1 MRAHL
6 LLLALFCSLSACAS
20 GPSVQ
25 DVTDELTDRTVRFLG
40 ALDDAQRELALR
52 PITDAEATNW
62 HFVPGR
68 YAGVEMGAL
77 DASQRE
83 AAHDVLRTML
93 SATGFAKSMA
103 IVDLENVLFEM
114 ESKPGKPAAHR
125 DAGRYALLV
134 CGDPAAGDFGV
145 RFQGHHLSL
154 RMMVLGGVLVAH
166 TPHFLGT
173 NPHRVPEKWAR
184 VAPLGRE
191 EDVARELLAL
201 LSEEQLAV
209 AVFAPDAPADV
220 LLGPGKA
227 PSAIGARRGLAW
239 SELRSDQQRKLWE
252 LLELHANVLRGPVAS
267 QELARIRARDLGELS
282 FAWAGSTEVGQG
294 HYYRIHGARFAVEYD
309 CTQNGAN
316 HVHVVWRDFD
326 RDMGGDPLRDHLE
339 QQHAAPTAGVR

>member
-1 MRAHL
+1 MRPFSSTLSLAACA
-6 LLLALFCSLSACAS
+6 LLAGCAAA
-20 GPSVQ
+20 PSVG
-25 DVTDELTDRTVRFLG
+25 DVTAELTAATTRFLDG
-40 ALDDAQRELALR
+40 LDAEQRRAAQRPLADR
-52 PITDAEATNW
+52 EAASW

-77 DASQRE
+77 DERQRE

-93 SATGFAKSMA
+93 SASGFAKSMA

-114 ESKPGKPAAHR
+114 ESKPDRPAAHR
-125 DAGRYALLV
+125 DPGRYALLV
-134 CGDPAAGDFGV
+134 CGAPAEGDFSV

-154 RMMVLGGVLVAH
+154 RMMVLDGVLVAH

-184 VAPLGRE
+184 IAPLGRE
-191 EDVARELLAL
+191 EDLARELLAL
-201 LSEEQLAV
+201 LTPEQRAV
-209 AVFAPDAPADV
+209 AVFSDVAPADV

-227 PSAIGARRGLAW
+227 PAALGACRGISW
-239 SELRSDQQRKLWE
+239 GELRGDQRAKLWA
-252 LLELHANVLRGPVAS
+252 LLELHAGVLRGPVAA

-282 FAWAGSTEVGQG
+282 FAWAGSIEPGEA
-294 HYYRIHGARFAVEYD
+294 HYYRVHGARFAVEYD

-326 RDMGGDPLRDHLE
+326 RDMGGDVLRRHL
-339 QQHAAPTAGVR
+339 QTQHGG

>member
-1 MRAHL
+1 MPAL
-6 LLLALFCSLSACAS
+6 LLVLLSLLSACAA
-20 GPSVQ
+20 GPSVH
-25 DVTDELTDRTVRFLG
+25 DVTAELTAVTGRFLD
-40 ALDDAQRELALR
+40 ALDDEQRAAAQR

-77 DASQRE
+77 DASQRA

-191 EDVARELLAL
+191 EGVA
-201 LSEEQLAV
+201 LSL
-209 AVFAPDAPADV
+209 
-220 LLGPGKA
+220 
-227 PSAIGARRGLAW
+227 
-239 SELRSDQQRKLWE
+239 
-252 LLELHANVLRGPVAS
+252 
-267 QELARIRARDLGELS
+267 
-282 FAWAGSTEVGQG
+282 
-294 HYYRIHGARFAVEYD
+294 IHI
-309 CTQNGAN
+309 
-316 HVHVVWRDFD
+316 
-326 RDMGGDPLRDHLE
+326 
-339 QQHAAPTAGVR
+339 